1 MTLVGKYE
9 LFRAEVRSDECLKF
23 STILRISL
31 SSGTCDLY
39 EMIEGVSV
47 DHIEG
52 DIPTS
57 WYIQP
62 FQGCVQLSALRPR
75 H

>member
-1 MTLVGKYE
+1 MALVGKYE
-9 LFRAEVRSDECLKF
+9 LFWAEMGLYECLKF
-23 STILRISL
+23 STILLVSL
-31 SSGTCDLY
+31 SSRTCDLY
-39 EMIEGVSV
+39 NVIEDVCV

-62 FQGCVQLSALRPR
+62 FGEFVQLSALRSR